1 MTNSKTEK
9 KWVKKKGCNC
19 SKCSALEIKIEV
31 EVEVT
36 KKEKEKED
44 NKKEHDKGAQ
54 DRFEFQYDTSN
65 LDVEIFEDPI
75 AVLQVEF
82 NRVFAGDRVSFSGII
97 SLDNDTDEEVDMLL
111 TILRTRANGAT
122 NIIYTQTFE
131 VDEAGQDDRTQ
142 VPYAHVHVE
151 SNNIEDV
158 TYIVRIQRLED
169 NVDVFLAGQS
179 TLQAFR
185 IS

>member
-82 NRVFAGDRVSFSGII
+82 NRVLAGDRVSFSGII
-97 SLDNDTDEEVDMLL
+97 GLDNDSDEDVTMLL
-111 TILRTRANGAT
+111 TILRTKANGASNT
-122 NIIYTQTFE
+122 IYSQRFE
-131 VDEAGQDDRTQ
+131 VHEEGQNDRTQ
-142 VPYAHVHVE
+142 VPFAHVHVE
-151 SNNIEDV
+151 SNTIEDV
-158 TYIVRIQRLED
+158 TYTVQIQRLED
-169 NVDVFLAGQS
+169 NVDIFLAGQS
-179 TLQAFR
+179 TLQVFR